1 MCIYTSQYQKVSKK
15 NENEMTTYDLER
27 DPTQCLREKES
38 YKKVYVT
45 WASFSDYIKKYKYVC
60 VCIK

>member
-1 MCIYTSQYQKVSKK
+1 
-15 NENEMTTYDLER
+15 MTTHDLER

-45 WASFSDYIKKYKYVC
+45 WANFSDYIKKYKYVC
-60 VCIK
+60 MYKITWRMYETH